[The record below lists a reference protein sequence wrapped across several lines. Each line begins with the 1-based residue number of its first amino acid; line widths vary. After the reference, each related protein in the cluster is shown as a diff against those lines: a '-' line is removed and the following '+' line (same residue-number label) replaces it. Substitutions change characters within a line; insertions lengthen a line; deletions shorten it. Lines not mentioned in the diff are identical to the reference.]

1 MQKTIYRSSS
11 QARGLIEVLLS
22 LLILMAYPDWHLEHL
37 LHTMKQPGFLFS
49 FFILF
54 SLTVDLSAEH
64 RHGLQCRHWSPFNQ
78 MGDNTTQRYAPE
90 RTVDLLDLSLDVT
103 PDFKNRRVSGTA
115 TLTFQTMLRPVE
127 TLRLD
132 AYDLE
137 ISKITSGPK
146 IASWEN
152 TDRAL
157 LIHFEKSIPPLRKGK
172 ISIAYEA
179 EPVKGLYFRTPELGY
194 KKTDMHIWTQGETIE
209 ARHWFPCFDA
219 PNEFFTSSITC
230 RVPKDMTVLS
240 NGRRAGEQV
249 DPKTGLK
256 AVTWIQEKPHVN
268 YLISLVAGYFERISD
283 QHGEL
288 SMSFWTPPSEFAQ
301 AANSFRE
308 TKQCME
314 YLEKEIG
321 VPYPWSK
328 YDQVCVQDFY
338 WGGMENTSLSTLNT
352 STLFS
357 LETENIRSSQ
367 GLVAHELVH
376 QWFGDLVTC
385 KDWSHIWLN
394 EGFATYYTHLFAG
407 HKDGPEHR
415 LYGLYRD
422 MKSITGRSND
432 VVPMVNRNYDR
443 PSDMF
448 RKYGY
453 MSYSKGSWVLH
464 MIRSRIGPELFR
476 KSVKTY
482 LNRHRHGSVV
492 TENLRMAL
500 EETSGENFDRLFDQY
515 VYHAHH
521 PELKIS
527 YSWDAKSKLAKL
539 SVKQEQKVEGD
550 VMLFQLDLPVRF
562 KVGERTI
569 NRSIPLSK
577 AAEDFYFALPS
588 PPKTIRI
595 DPRLTILA
603 KTEFTPP
610 VAMLHAQLDDPDDLI
625 GRLLAVEAL
634 SKRKDKTSVQKLK
647 ESLAKDTFYGVRIAA
662 SKALRG
668 IDSEH
673 AFEALASTPRQKDAR
688 VRRQVVSDLG
698 SFYKPAALTALKKSL
713 QGEKNPAI
721 RGTAIRALAGFGDSG
736 AAGLIRKA
744 LGSSSYR
751 HQLADAAVS
760 ALRTQDDPAEIKT
773 LLAALRKDKEKFT
786 SRGYGQALR
795 TLAYLARNEEDKST
809 VRRFLTEGC
818 SLPSPRVKQAALEAL
833 GDLGDSKAIAVLEK
847 FARGRD
853 GSPERSKAESA
864 IEKLRAGRKP
874 VDDFKN
880 LRQEVGALKKAN
892 EALEKKLGDLIKR
905 YDSLPLP
912 KTPKSKE

>member
-1 MQKTIYRSSS
+1 MKNSSILFI
-11 QARGLIEVLLS
+11 LI
-22 LLILMAYPDWHLEHL
+22 
-37 LHTMKQPGFLFS
+37 
-49 FFILF
+49 ILF
-54 SLTVDLSAEH
+54 SSVHHLRAEH
-64 RHGLQCRHWSPFNQ
+64 QHTLLCRHWNQFPSPV
-78 MGDNTTQRYAPE
+78 DTTIQRYAPE
-90 RTVDLLDLSLDVT
+90 REIDVLDLSLDVT
-103 PDFKNRRVSGTA
+103 PDFKNRKVSGTV
-115 TLTFQTMLRPVE
+115 TITFQTMLQPVG

-132 AYDLE
+132 AHDLE
-137 ISKITSGPK
+137 ISQVNSGPK

-157 LIHFEKSIPPLRKGK
+157 LIRFEKPIPALRKGK
-172 ISIAYEA
+172 VSITYEA

-194 KKTDMHIWTQGETIE
+194 KKTDMHIWTQGETLE

-230 RVPKDMTVLS
+230 RVPKGMTVLS
-240 NGRRAGEQV
+240 NGRRVGEKI
-249 DPKTGLK
+249 DSETGLK
-256 AVTWIQEKPHVN
+256 AVTWKQEKPHVN
-268 YLISLVAGYFERISD
+268 YLISLVAGYFERITEK
-283 QHGEL
+283 HGDL

-301 AANSFRE
+301 APNSFRE

-321 VPYPWSK
+321 VPYPWAK

-357 LETENIRSSQ
+357 VETENIRSSQ
-367 GLVAHELVH
+367 GLVAHELAH

-407 HKDGPEHR
+407 HKDGQDHMI
-415 LYGLYRD
+415 YGLYRD
-422 MKSITGRSND
+422 MKSITARSHD
-432 VVPMVNRNYDR
+432 VVPMVNRKYDR

-464 MIRSRIGPELFR
+464 MIRSQIGPDLFR
-476 KSVKTY
+476 KAVKIY
-482 LNRHRHGSVV
+482 LTRHRHGNVV
-492 TENLRMAL
+492 TENLRTAL
-500 EETSGENFDRLFDQY
+500 EEVSGRTFDREFDQY

-527 YSWDAKSKLAKL
+527 YSWDSEAKLAKL

-550 VMLFQLDLPVRF
+550 VMLFELGLPVRF
-562 KVGERTI
+562 KTGDQTI
-569 NRSIPLSK
+569 NRTIPLSK
-577 AAEDFYFALPS
+577 VSEDFYFSLPNT
-588 PPKTIRI
+588 PKIVRI
-595 DPRLTILA
+595 DPHLTVLA
-603 KTEFTPP
+603 KTDFTPP
-610 VAMLHAQLDDPDDLI
+610 VTMLHAQLADPEDI
-625 GRLLAVEAL
+625 VGRLLAVEAL
-634 SKRKDKTSVQKLK
+634 AKRKDKTSVEKL
-647 ESLAKDTFYGVRIAA
+647 SHALAQDLFYGVRVAA

-668 IDSEH
+668 IDTEQ
-673 AFEALASTPRQKDAR
+673 AFEALVANAKQKDAR
-688 VRRQVVSDLG
+688 VRRQVISDLG

-721 RGTAIRALAGFGDSG
+721 RGSAIRALAGFGDPG

-744 LGSSSYR
+744 LGSTSYR

-760 ALRTQDDPAEIKT
+760 ALRAQDDPAEIKS
-773 LLAALRKDKEKFT
+773 LLAALRKDKDKFT

-818 SLPSPRVKQAALEAL
+818 SHPTPRVKQAALESL
-833 GDLGDSKAIAVLEK
+833 GELGDSKAIAVLEK
-847 FARGRD
+847 FARGRV
-853 GSPERSKAESA
+853 GSPERSKAEGA

-912 KTPKSKE
+912 MIPKRKE

>member
-1 MQKTIYRSSS
+1 
-11 QARGLIEVLLS
+11 
-22 LLILMAYPDWHLEHL
+22 
-37 LHTMKQPGFLFS
+37 MKS
-49 FFILF
+49 TVFILSSIILF
-54 SLTVDLSAEH
+54 PFVHDIRGEH
-64 RHGLQCRHWSPFNQ
+64 KHSLQCRHWSQ
-78 MGDNTTQRYAPE
+78 YTTTGDNSIQRYAPE

-137 ISKITSGPK
+137 ISKVSSGPK

-157 LIHFEKSIPPLRKGK
+157 LIHFEKPIPPMRKGK
-172 ISIAYEA
+172 ISITYEA

-194 KKTDMHIWTQGETIE
+194 KKSDMHIWTQGETIE

-219 PNEFFTSSITC
+219 PNEFFTSSVTC

-240 NGRRAGEQV
+240 NGRKTKDSI
-249 DPKTGLK
+249 DPESGLK
-256 AVTWIQEKPHVN
+256 IVTWKQEKPHVN
-268 YLISLVAGYFERISD
+268 YLISLVAGHFRKITEK
-283 QHGEL
+283 HGDL

-314 YLEKEIG
+314 YFEKEIG
-321 VPYPWSK
+321 VPYPWAK
-328 YDQVCVQDFY
+328 YDQVCVQDFN
-338 WGGMENTSLSTLNT
+338 WGGMENTSLSTLNA

-357 LETENIRSSQ
+357 LETENLRSSQ
-367 GLVAHELVH
+367 GLVAHELAH

-407 HKDGPEHR
+407 HKDGRDHI

-432 VVPMVNRNYDR
+432 IVPMVNRKYDR

-476 KSVKTY
+476 KAVKTY

-492 TENLRMAL
+492 TENLRVAL
-500 EETSGENFDRLFDQY
+500 EETSGKNFDRLFDQY

-527 YSWDAKSKLAKL
+527 YSWDSKAKLAKL
-539 SVKQEQKVEGD
+539 NIKQEQKVEGD
-550 VMLFQLDLPVRF
+550 IMLFELELPIRF
-562 KVGERTI
+562 KVGDRTI
-569 NRSIPLSK
+569 NRTIPLGK
-577 AAEDFYFALPS
+577 ASEDFYFALPAN
-588 PPKTIRI
+588 PQIIRI
-595 DPRLTILA
+595 DPDLTILA
-603 KTEFTPP
+603 KTDFSPP
-610 VAMLHAQLDDPDDLI
+610 VAMLHAQLADPDDVV

-634 SKRKDKTSVQKLK
+634 SKRKDKTSVDKLK
-647 ESLAKDTFYGVRIAA
+647 EALAKDPFYGVRLAA

-668 IDSEH
+668 LDTEH
-673 AFEALASTPRQKDAR
+673 AFDALVSSMRQPDAR

-721 RGTAIRALAGFGDSG
+721 RGSAIRALTGFGDPG

-744 LGSSSYR
+744 LGSTSYR

-760 ALRTQDDPAEIKT
+760 ALRTQDDPREINA
-773 LLAALRKDKEKFT
+773 LLEALHKDAGKFT

-795 TLAYLARNEEDKST
+795 ALAYLSRNEENKST
-809 VRRFLTEGC
+809 VRKFLTERC
-818 SLPSPRVKQAALEAL
+818 SHPTPRVKQAALEAL
-833 GDLGDSKAIAVLEK
+833 GDLGDPKAIAVLEK
-847 FARGRD
+847 FARGRE
-853 GSPERSKAESA
+853 GSSEKSNAEKA

-874 VDDFKN
+874 IDDFKN
-880 LRQEVGALKKAN
+880 LRKEVGELKKAKD
-892 EALEKKLGDLIKR
+892 ALEKKLNDLIKR
-905 YDSLPLP
+905 YESSQPE
-912 KTPKSKE
+912 TISEGNKEN